1 MYHTG
6 IDLHKFTSYLTTVD
20 SSGAIVK
27 QENLKNVA
35 HNFVQ
40 YFSSIPGEHK
50 ATVESTMTWYWLNDL
65 LTSINIPLV
74 LAHAKYVKAIAYA
87 KVKTDKVDSHTL
99 AQLLRMNFIPVAHK
113 ISIENRLL
121 RDALRARLKIVQRH
135 TSVTNSM
142 QLLLAKY
149 NFDSPTELSGIPKFR
164 YEQLTEV
171 EELLSEQM
179 LTLEKSLYPSLIP
192 NEDIQR
198 LLWIPGIGK
207 MNAFTILLEVGD
219 INRFETEKNFFS
231 YCRLVPSARNSAG
244 KTKQRSSKDGN
255 RYLKIVFS
263 DAAVHALQYYPVIKR
278 YHSSKLRKKKKQ
290 VAKAIISKE
299 IARFVYHVLKDKS
312 NFNNHF
318 KGKELEHKKSIQWP
332 RIIPPKAGLEWEVMR
347 LPKIYLG

>member
-1 MYHTG
+1 MYYTG

-20 SSGAIVK
+20 SSGAIIK

-50 ATVESTMTWYWLNDL
+50 TTVESTMTWYWLNDL

-113 ISIENRLL
+113 ISNDNRTL

-149 NFDSPTELSGIPKFR
+149 NYDSPTQLSGIPEFQ
-164 YEQLTEV
+164 YHQLSEV

-179 LTLEKSLYPSLIP
+179 LNLEKQLYPFLIP
-192 NEDIQR
+192 NDDIQR

-207 MNAFTILLEVGD
+207 MNAFTILLEVDD
-219 INRFETEKNFFS
+219 INRFPDVKNFFS
-231 YCRLVPSARNSAG
+231 YCRLTPSAHNSGG
-244 KTKQRSSKDGN
+244 KSKQRSSKDGN
-255 RYLKIVFS
+255 KYLKIAFC
-263 DAAVHALQYYPVIKR
+263 DAAIHAVQYYPVIRK
-278 YHSSKLRKKKKQ
+278 YQSSLQRKKNKQ
-290 VAKAIISKE
+290 IAKTIIAKE
-299 IARFVYHVLKDKS
+299 IAEIIYHILKNKS
-312 NFNNHF
+312 DFNNKF
-318 KGKELEHKKSIQWP
+318 RGQEIDHKKSLQWP
-332 RIIPPKAGLEWEVMR
+332 RVVSPCA
-347 LPKIYLG
+347 

>member
-1 MYHTG
+1 MYYTG

-20 SSGAIVK
+20 STGAIIK

-40 YFSSIPGEHK
+40 YFHSIPGEHQ

-65 LTSINIPLV
+65 LSSMNIPLV

-99 AQLLRMNFIPVAHK
+99 AQLLRLNFIPAAHK
-113 ISIENRLL
+113 ISAENRLL

-149 NFDSPTELSGIPKFR
+149 NFESPTELSGIPKFQ

-171 EELLSEQM
+171 EALLSEQT
-179 LTLEKSLYPSLIP
+179 LNLEKQLYPFLIP
-192 NEDIQR
+192 NDDIQR

-207 MNAFTILLEVGD
+207 MNAFTILLEIDD
-219 INRFETEKNFFS
+219 INRFPDVKNFFS
-231 YCRLVPSARNSAG
+231 YCRLVPSARNSGG
-244 KTKQRSSKDGN
+244 KSKQRSSKDGN
-255 RYLKIVFS
+255 KYLKVAFS
-263 DAAVHALQYYPVIKR
+263 DAAVHAVQYYPVIR
-278 YHSSKLRKKKKQ
+278 NYNNSLIRKKNKQ
-290 VAKAIISKE
+290 IAKTIIAKE
-299 IARFVYHVLKDKS
+299 IAEIVFHVLKNKS
-312 NFNNHF
+312 DFNNTF
-318 KGKELEHKKSIQWP
+318 KGRQLEHKKSLQWP
-332 RIIPPKAGLEWEVMR
+332 RVVSPNA
-347 LPKIYLG
+347 